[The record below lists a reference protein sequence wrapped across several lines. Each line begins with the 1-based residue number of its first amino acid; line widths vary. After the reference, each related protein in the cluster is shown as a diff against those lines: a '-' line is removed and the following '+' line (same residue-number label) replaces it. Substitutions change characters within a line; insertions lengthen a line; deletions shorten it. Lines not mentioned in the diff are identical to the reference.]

1 MVSTGLARTPPGA
14 DVAHPSCTCRLPQ
27 GGDCPLGLQSQIHVA
42 ETAKPIPSHYSSYC
56 QLNDSMQLVHDN
68 AEELQR
74 VSRGVPQ
81 WHSRS
86 SRHRKPPASSFTGAL
101 ASMRQ
106 LSGTIAYVLEDMER
120 QNEEAQGTQRD
131 SGPPPPP
138 MRSPFN
144 RYGDKKE
151 EERTQGPAV
160 RLPTP
165 KFLPAVVEPPQRRQP
180 RHVCQRCRATETPKW
195 RRGPDGQRSL
205 CNVCGLMF
213 AKQVERVT
221 RR

>member
-1 MVSTGLARTPPGA
+1 MFTPPLL
-14 DVAHPSCTCRLPQ
+14 PSSSPSPSPSPSPRPALSLRILHKVSLAANNRPRFS
-27 GGDCPLGLQSQIHVA
+27 LQ
-42 ETAKPIPSHYSSYC
+42 
-56 QLNDSMQLVHDN
+56 VHDN

-86 SRHRKPPASSFTGAL
+86 SRQHEPPASSFTGAL

-120 QNEEAQGTQRD
+120 QNEEAQGTLRN

-138 MRSPFN
+138 THSPFN